1 MNKKIKSLFA
11 GIIAST
17 LAMALFFGCANGND
31 GGSTIPTPTLPEGQT
46 INLSDP
52 SITAAV
58 IVNSMKFG
66 WNLGN
71 TLDANENDEKGNT
84 GWDNQKQGDEIDWG
98 QKGTA
103 TSALFKKLKESCKE
117 QLIDSF
123 LKFLFHGTTMLM
135 QK

>member
-31 GGSTIPTPTLPEGQT
+31 GGSPNLTPTLPEGQA

-66 WNLGN
+66 
-71 TLDANENDEKGNT
+71 
-84 GWDNQKQGDEIDWG
+84 
-98 QKGTA
+98 
-103 TSALFKKLKESCKE
+103 
-117 QLIDSF
+117 
-123 LKFLFHGTTMLM
+123 
-135 QK
+135 

>member
-31 GGSTIPTPTLPEGQT
+31 GGSP
-46 INLSDP
+46 NL
-52 SITAAV
+52 TAAV

-71 TLDANENDEKGNT
+71 TLDAHEGE
-84 GWDNQKQGDEIDWG
+84 E
-98 QKGTA
+98 
-103 TSALFKKLKESCKE
+103 
-117 QLIDSF
+117 
-123 LKFLFHGTTMLM
+123 
-135 QK
+135 

>member
-31 GGSTIPTPTLPEGQT
+31 GGSPNLTPTLPEGQA

-71 TLDANENDEKGNT
+71 TLDAHEGEEGEKWT
-84 GWDNQKQGDEIDWG
+84 SQKNGTESDWG
-98 QKGTA
+98 MKDTA
-103 TSALFKKLKESCKE
+103 TPALFKKLKVSGIKTVA
-117 QLIDSF
+117 
-123 LKFLFHGTTMLM
+123 FLFPGTTM
-135 QK
+135 